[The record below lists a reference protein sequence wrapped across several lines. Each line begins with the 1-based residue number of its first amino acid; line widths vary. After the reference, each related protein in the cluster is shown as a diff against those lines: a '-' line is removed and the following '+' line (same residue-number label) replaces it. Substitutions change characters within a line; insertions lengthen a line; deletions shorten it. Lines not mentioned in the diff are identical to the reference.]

1 MQPGSAQVV
10 ILGAGRSVRGGVP
23 SAMVDID
30 ERGRVMDWLLDA
42 FAVLDD
48 PEIYFVGGF
57 KAEDVVERYPQL
69 QVVFN
74 RAWAETGPVESLGLV
89 PLDPLRPAYICYS
102 DVVFRRGAVEM
113 LAAAPTGAA
122 MAIDSQWR
130 RRYDGRSASDLA
142 RCGESAEGRRADRGD
157 GRRRSRSTTADAE
170 FAGLTRLSPSAVVAA
185 TRAIVERAACRRRRR
200 CPR

>member
-1 MQPGSAQVV
+1 
-10 ILGAGRSVRGGVP
+10 
-23 SAMVDID
+23 MVDID

-89 PLDPLRPAYICYS
+89 PLDPLRPTYICYS
-102 DVVFRRGAVEM
+102 DVVFRRGAVER
-113 LAAAPTGAA
+113 LAAAPTGVAV
-122 MAIDSQWR
+122 AIDSQWR

-142 RCGESAEGRRADRGD
+142 RAEKV
-157 GRRRSRSTTADAE
+157 RRSGPAIVELGVGVSVDAADAE

-185 TRAIVERAACRRRRR
+185 TRVIVNGSLPSTAAL
-200 CPR
+200 PALI